1 MRTSSE
7 SIGRAIDPGTR
18 PPSSPQATFEAKE
31 ETVEGELA
39 SELAR
44 SDSKGLRIISSSG
57 GRLLYSRDQSE
68 IPRFLKEIM
77 FESVPDLVLQ
87 ARSKEAVSAA
97 LKFAS
102 SRGVTVIP
110 RGSGSSPFGGSVPV
124 RGGIVLDVSPM
135 DKVLSIDPVGRTV
148 TVEAG
153 ARWGDV
159 DAQLEKHGLSLNT
172 SPSSR
177 FSTVAGWI
185 ATGGMG
191 LNSFSRGH
199 VRGSVRSIEM
209 VAPDGAVM
217 EMSKADPLF
226 DLVFGSEGQ
235 LGVITSITLLVR
247 ERPLSSKPHLI
258 AFSDHTSALSFAYGL
273 ANSLVKPSHIVYE
286 NAYKFRL
293 INRILGKDHF
303 QISDSILV
311 NTEGEESESAFRA
324 FLKGLGLT
332 EEKEYLA
339 RYMWNERFFPMKVRK
354 FGPGLLGSEV
364 IVPLKLLPDAISE
377 ANKVC
382 ADLGLEPLFEV
393 HFLNDGNGMLL
404 CYYVTDQG
412 NTIGYTLDAVK
423 SMLITSALIGR
434 GARPYSIG
442 IWNNPFS
449 SAENSERVERLRK
462 AKASLDPKGI
472 MNSGKFFLLSGRF
485 GGAVGLAFSPK
496 LMRPVLKTMLVFS
509 PVTSRVMRGTY
520 RFASRRLKPK
530 SRTDL
535 LRTADECAMCGA
547 CVSVCPAYL
556 IVGDERV
563 TGRGKLLTAKALAR
577 GTRISKEH
585 SDMTF
590 LCMRCK
596 ACEQVCQSKLE
607 LVSAY
612 DILEKEL
619 EQLHGKDAKEI
630 ERFVKYV
637 EETPEYDDLVKR
649 GLVLGAPKH
658 GMGGGTGDV

>member
-1 MRTSSE
+1 MHTSSE
-7 SIGRAIDPGTR
+7 GVGRAIDPGAASTSPAPAAFEPKKER
-18 PPSSPQATFEAKE
+18 P
-31 ETVEGELA
+31 EGALA
-39 SELAR
+39 GDLSRL
-44 SDSKGLRIISSSG
+44 DIKGLRIISSSG

-77 FESVPDLVLQ
+77 FDSLPELVLQ

-97 LKFAS
+97 LKFAF

-135 DKVLSIDPVGRTV
+135 DKVLSIDPAAKTV

-153 ARWGDV
+153 ARWADV
-159 DAQLEKHGLSLNT
+159 DGQLEKHGLCLNT
-172 SPSSR
+172 SPSSK
-177 FSTVAGWI
+177 FSTVGGWI

-191 LNSFSRGH
+191 LNSFSKGH
-199 VRGSVRSIEM
+199 VRRSVTAIEL
-209 VAPDGAVM
+209 VTPGGEIRRLKKD
-217 EMSKADPLF
+217 DPLF
-226 DLVFGSEGQ
+226 DTVFGSEGQ
-235 LGVITSITLLVR
+235 LGIITSVTLLAR
-247 ERPLSSKPHLI
+247 ERPSASRPHLLS
-258 AFSDHTSALSFAYGL
+258 FSDHTSALSFAYAL
-273 ANSLVKPSHIVYE
+273 SNSSVKPSHIVFE
-286 NAYKFRL
+286 NAAKFRL
-293 INRILGKDHF
+293 MNRALGKDHF
-303 QISDSILV
+303 QTSDSILV
-311 NTEGEESESAFRA
+311 NTEGEESDGMFRA
-324 FLKGLGLT
+324 FVKGLGLT

-364 IVPLKLLPDAISE
+364 IVPLKLLPDAISK
-377 ANKVC
+377 ANSVC
-382 ADLGLEPLFEV
+382 AALGLEPLFEV
-393 HFLNDGNGMLL
+393 HFLDDGNGMLL

-412 NTIGYTLDAVK
+412 NTIGYTMDAVK
-423 SMLITSALIGR
+423 SMLITSALIDL

-442 IWNNPFS
+442 VWNNAFS
-449 SAENSERVERLRK
+449 DAEDRKKVEQLRK
-462 AKASLDPKGI
+462 AKASVDPRGI
-472 MNSGKFFLLSGRF
+472 MNAGKFFSLSGRF
-485 GGAVGLAFSPK
+485 AGVAGMAFSPR
-496 LMRPVLKTMLVFS
+496 LMRPALKTMLIFS
-509 PVTSRVMRGTY
+509 PLTSRLMRGAY
-520 RFASRRLKPK
+520 KFASRSLKPK

-535 LRTADECAMCGA
+535 MKLADECAMCGA

-563 TGRGKLLTAKALAR
+563 TARGKLLTAKAMAR

-585 SDMTF
+585 SDLTF

-619 EQLHGKDAKEI
+619 EQLHSKDSSEI

-637 EETPEYDDLVKR
+637 EGTPEYDDLVNR

-658 GMGGGTGDV
+658 GMGGGAGDV